1 MTNSFKG
8 LDLIDTMP
16 EELWTE
22 ILNMVQEAG
31 TKTIPK
37 EKKCKKAKW
46 LSEKDL
52 QIDEER
58 REAKTRGER
67 ESYTQLNA
75 EFQRIPRREKED
87 FFSEQCNEIEE
98 NSKMGRY

>member
-1 MTNSFKG
+1 MEVTISFKG

-37 EKKCKKAKW
+37 EKKCKKVKW
-46 LSEKDL
+46 LSEKAL
-52 QIDEER
+52 QIDEKR
-58 REAKTRGER
+58 RE
-67 ESYTQLNA
+67 
-75 EFQRIPRREKED
+75 
-87 FFSEQCNEIEE
+87 
-98 NSKMGRY
+98 